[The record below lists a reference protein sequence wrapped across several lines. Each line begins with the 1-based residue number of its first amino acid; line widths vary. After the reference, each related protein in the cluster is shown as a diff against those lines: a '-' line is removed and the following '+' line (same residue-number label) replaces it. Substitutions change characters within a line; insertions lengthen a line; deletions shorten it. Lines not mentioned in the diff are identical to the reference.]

1 MGNIFED
8 DQTDSRV
15 DNQQTAG
22 ANTWDSDNQAEREAG
37 RDSSGKTRIVSVKG
51 GGRGKQNNPGNFAN
65 DRARA
70 SAAGRKGGEA
80 RGRHHHQ
87 QH

>member
-1 MGNIFED
+1 MANIFEHDQSD
-8 DQTDSRV
+8 DRAESQA
-15 DNQQTAG
+15 AG
-22 ANTWDSDNQAEREAG
+22 GNTWDSDNKAEREAEG
-37 RDSSGKTRIVSVKG
+37 GSSGKARIVSVKG

-87 QH
+87 QQH